1 LGYKGG
7 SRSVVSCRGSTIID
21 LEVKAKSGISITALV
36 DTGFFG
42 DVLIRPEIAEGIGV
56 NLEYERNRRL
66 PDGRV
71 VKVRYGVGLIKMMDS
86 VTGGDVETWN
96 ELKLPNGVDALIGV
110 TALEKLGFK
119 VNPRTGEL
127 EKIELY
133 LL

>member
-1 LGYKGG
+1 MSAVCYL
-7 SRSVVSCRGSTIID
+7 GSTIID
-21 LEVKAKSGISITALV
+21 LELKARGGIGIRALV

-42 DVLIRPEIAEGIGV
+42 DVLTRPEIAEGIGV
-56 NLEYERNRRL
+56 DLEYERNRRL

-86 VTGGDVETWN
+86 VTGGDIETWN
-96 ELKLPNGVDALIGV
+96 ELKLPDGVDALIGV

>member
-1 LGYKGG
+1 MSAVCYL
-7 SRSVVSCRGSTIID
+7 GSTIID
-21 LEVKAKSGISITALV
+21 LELKARAGIGIRALV

-42 DVLIRPEIAEGIGV
+42 DVLTRPEIAEGIGV
-56 NLEYERNRRL
+56 DLEYERNRRL

-86 VTGGDVETWN
+86 VTGGDIETWN
-96 ELKLPNGVDALIGV
+96 ELKLPDGVDALIGV